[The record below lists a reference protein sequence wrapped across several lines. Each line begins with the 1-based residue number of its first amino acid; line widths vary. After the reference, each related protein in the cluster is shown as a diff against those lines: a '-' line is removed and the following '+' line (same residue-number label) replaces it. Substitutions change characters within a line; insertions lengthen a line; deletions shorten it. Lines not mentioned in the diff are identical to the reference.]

1 MHSRKRFA
9 ARSGHAAKLLLPPR
23 GACTE
28 TESWQLDQD
37 ALHRQSC
44 IYPVDADP
52 MNSIPFGQIIEIPD
66 VALNKKLIP
75 ANDYREPTALSKENF
90 EAGSILVPRAYA
102 KPGKLDEYERSRELR
117 VRTLRAPEVQRP

>member
-1 MHSRKRFA
+1 LCIDLVVVSQALYRAFGPRRQIIVGA
-9 ARSGHAAKLLLPPR
+9 ARGSYWNR
-23 GACTE
+23 
-28 TESWQLDQD
+28 SQLDQD

-66 VALNKKLIP
+66 VALNEKLIL
-75 ANDYREPTALSKENF
+75 ANDNREPTARSKENF

-102 KPGKLDEYERSRELR
+102 KPGKSRLSLEL
-117 VRTLRAPEVQRP
+117 